1 MSRSK
6 YIFALAVIFA
16 SLILKA
22 QPNREYSLVSLMNGQ
37 GTFESD
43 SGSLFDLPLW
53 GYGFNKINPTV
64 DLPGPTIYANQ
75 GDSVHISMFNPS
87 MEGHTIHLHG
97 LDVDEANDGVPHF
110 TGFIQE
116 GESFTYKFKATHA
129 GNFLYHCHV
138 TTTMHLTL
146 GMYGMVIVYPT
157 DSSKSIYDGGPFYDR
172 QYEFLLSEMDARWN
186 SDYTSIGTFL
196 SFDPD
201 LFLIKG
207 KNRSLI
213 YNDSNLVMTGEVG
226 DQLLM
231 RALNVGYRVNRLIF
245 PTAIRAEVHT
255 SDGRVL
261 DAPFETDTLIVYPGE
276 RYSILAEVLDSD
288 PSWVSVDYLDPYRLK
303 FLGREYI
310 PINDTAFS
318 YIIPQVVDN
327 DTDTIGVGLSNTP
340 ISSVVIFPNP
350 ASEELNLKSG
360 LHQFQYGIVSDIQ
373 GRVLISKNLENY
385 FEVISL
391 KELQPGNYF
400 IQLQMED
407 GSYLHKKFIKEY
419 KSK

>member
-201 LFLIKG
+201 LFFLITDLAMYLAAAG
-207 KNRSLI
+207 LPSAFGRAVIPVSRLHSVGAPTLNQLHPSVAQV
-213 YNDSNLVMTGEVG
+213 SN
-226 DQLLM
+226 
-231 RALNVGYRVNRLIF
+231 I
-245 PTAIRAEVHT
+245 
-255 SDGRVL
+255 
-261 DAPFETDTLIVYPGE
+261 
-276 RYSILAEVLDSD
+276 
-288 PSWVSVDYLDPYRLK
+288 PS
-303 FLGREYI
+303 F
-310 PINDTAFS
+310 T
-318 YIIPQVVDN
+318 
-327 DTDTIGVGLSNTP
+327 
-340 ISSVVIFPNP
+340 
-350 ASEELNLKSG
+350 
-360 LHQFQYGIVSDIQ
+360 
-373 GRVLISKNLENY
+373 
-385 FEVISL
+385 
-391 KELQPGNYF
+391 
-400 IQLQMED
+400 
-407 GSYLHKKFIKEY
+407 
-419 KSK
+419 